1 MSKNKRRR
9 RAIEDKAYVLI
20 SRLSDILLAL
30 NVVDRETWAHMPSTR
45 WRLDWQLYRRG
56 RHDSKADDTTERTR
70 TDH

>member
-45 WRLDWQLYRRG
+45 WRLDWQLYRRDS
-56 RHDSKADDTTERTR
+56 HDKLIPN
-70 TDH
+70 